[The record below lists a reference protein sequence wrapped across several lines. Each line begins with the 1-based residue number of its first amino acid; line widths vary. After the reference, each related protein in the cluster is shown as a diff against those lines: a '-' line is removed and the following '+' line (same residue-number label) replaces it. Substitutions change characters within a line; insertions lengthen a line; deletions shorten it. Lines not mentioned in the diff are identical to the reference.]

1 MDVELARTGTHI
13 FAEHLRHSC
22 HVIGLA
28 HHGEVV
34 GELLLLLFYMGEA
47 EAQRGYV
54 ALSHTAGLDIVLT
67 FSPLSVPSLLPCPL
81 AFVELWPSRRACL
94 LK

>member
-34 GELLLLLFYMGEA
+34 GELLFYSIWEKPRLREGMLL
-47 EAQRGYV
+47 
-54 ALSHTAGLDIVLT
+54 
-67 FSPLSVPSLLPCPL
+67 
-81 AFVELWPSRRACL
+81 
-94 LK
+94 